1 MGPATRGGKVGLTLV
16 ISFPLPSCPA
26 GVRFAREPRK
36 ALFSSESDCHLSP
49 ASRWLQLLDKNP
61 YQNPRPLAAG
71 SLISKILIG
80 ETNLTSVISK
90 PTLEKENLL
99 HKATKIIAV
108 LVIMIFLGTGSTA
121 VAQEDA
127 TADKNNSAITYE
139 KLKVFSEILSLI
151 ESNYVESVGSDALI
165 EGAIKGM
172 VKALDPH
179 SSYLPPKS
187 YKNMLVDT
195 SGKFGGLGIEISIRK
210 GLLTVVSPIED
221 TPAFKAGV
229 EAGDKI
235 IKIEDESTLDM
246 TLTDAVSKLRGE
258 TGSPITIT
266 VFRDSIDGPKEFT
279 IVRAV
284 IKVRSVKKKIYRNEI
299 GYVKIRSFSKN
310 TSSDLDAALAE
321 FERKGVTKLI
331 LDVRNNPGGL
341 LNQAVEV
348 SDRFLKKENLIVYT
362 KGRTDEQNMRFT
374 THDKVKRVTY
384 PMIILVN
391 GGSASASEIVAGA
404 LQDLGRAVILG
415 TNTFG
420 KGSVQT
426 IIPLTDGSALRL
438 TTARYYTPS
447 GRVIQENGIVPDIIV
462 EMPLPGEVK
471 EEKDK
476 KKESKEK
483 TKLRRF
489 LREKDLK
496 KHLKGKRSFDGVDN
510 GEETETKNPEKKQE
524 EAGNTLEEELQK
536 DRQLMTAVSLLE
548 GWEIM
553 RKTLKPSPRKKDS
566 APSQISMNA
575 N

>member
-1 MGPATRGGKVGLTLV
+1 
-16 ISFPLPSCPA
+16 
-26 GVRFAREPRK
+26 
-36 ALFSSESDCHLSP
+36 
-49 ASRWLQLLDKNP
+49 
-61 YQNPRPLAAG
+61 
-71 SLISKILIG
+71 
-80 ETNLTSVISK
+80 LTSVIDKSSNIKARVFSRVMKVIFVFTIMTLLGVGGTAGAEENDKDSK
-90 PTLEKENLL
+90 
-99 HKATKIIAV
+99 KI
-108 LVIMIFLGTGSTA
+108 STR
-121 VAQEDA
+121 
-127 TADKNNSAITYE
+127 TYE
-139 KLKVFSEILSLI
+139 KLKAFSEILSLV
-151 ESNYVESVGSDALI
+151 ESNYVESVDSDDLI
-165 EGAIKGM
+165 DGAIKGM

-195 SGKFGGLGIEISIRK
+195 SGKFGGLGIEISVRK
-210 GLLTVVSPIED
+210 GILTVVSPIED
-221 TPAFKAGV
+221 TPAFNAGIK
-229 EAGDKI
+229 AGDKI

-246 TLTDAVSKLRGE
+246 TLTDAVERLRGE
-258 TGSPITIT
+258 TGSPVNITI
-266 VFRDSIDGPKEFT
+266 FRETLDAPKEYT
-279 IVRAV
+279 IVRAI
-284 IKVRSVKKKIYRNEI
+284 IKVRSVVKKVYRNDI

-310 TSSDLDAALAE
+310 TSKDLDAALAE
-321 FERKGVTKLI
+321 FERKGVSKLV

-404 LQDLGRAVILG
+404 LQDLGRAVIVG
-415 TNTFG
+415 TTTFG

-447 GRVIQENGIVPDIIV
+447 GRVIQENGITPDIIV
-462 EMPLPGEVK
+462 EMPLPSELK
-471 EEKDK
+471 EDDK
-476 KKESKEK
+476 KKESEEK

-496 KHLKGKRSFDGVDN
+496 KHLKGKRSFDGVVNED
-510 GEETETKNPEKKQE
+510 EPAVEAPEQKKDEAKNS
-524 EAGNTLEEELQK
+524 LEEELKK
-536 DRQLMTAVSLLE
+536 DHQLMTAVSLLE
-548 GWEIM
+548 GWDIM
-553 RKTLKPSPRKKDS
+553 QKTLKPSPKNVSS
-566 APSQISMNA
+566 APSQISMNK

>member
-1 MGPATRGGKVGLTLV
+1 MTTAIDKP
-16 ISFPLPSCPA
+16 I
-26 GVRFAREPRK
+26 
-36 ALFSSESDCHLSP
+36 
-49 ASRWLQLLDKNP
+49 LDKTTKF
-61 YQNPRPLAAG
+61 L
-71 SLISKILIG
+71 KVVKTVVILVVVA
-80 ETNLTSVISK
+80 L
-90 PTLEKENLL
+90 
-99 HKATKIIAV
+99 
-108 LVIMIFLGTGSTA
+108 LGTGNIA
-121 VAQEDA
+121 GAQDN
-127 TADKNNSAITYE
+127 DKDSKKISSRTYE
-139 KLKVFSEILSLI
+139 KLKAFSEILSLV
-151 ESNYVESVGSDALI
+151 ESNYVESVDSDELI
-165 EGAIKGM
+165 DGAIKGM

-195 SGKFGGLGIEISIRK
+195 SGKFGGLGIEISVRK
-210 GLLTVVSPIED
+210 GILTVVSPIED
-221 TPAFKAGV
+221 TPAFKVGIK
-229 EAGDKI
+229 AGDKI

-246 TLTDAVSKLRGE
+246 TLTDAVDRLRGE
-258 TGSPITIT
+258 TGSPVTIT
-266 VFRDSIDGPKEFT
+266 VYRKTLDAPKEYT
-279 IVRAV
+279 IVRAI
-284 IKVRSVKKKIYRNEI
+284 IKVRSVVKKIYRNDI

-310 TSSDLDAALAE
+310 TSKDLDAALAE
-321 FERKGVTKLI
+321 FERKGVSKLV

-404 LQDLGRAVILG
+404 LQDLGRAVIVG
-415 TNTFG
+415 TTTFG

-447 GRVIQENGIVPDIIV
+447 GRVIQENGITPDIIV
-462 EMPLPGEVK
+462 EMPLERAEK
-471 EEKDK
+471 EDDK

-483 TKLRRF
+483 TKLRRY
-489 LREKDLK
+489 LRERDLK
-496 KHLKGKRSFDGVDN
+496 KHLKGKRSFDGVVN
-510 GEETETKNPEKKQE
+510 EEEPVVPEVDKEKD
-524 EAGNTLEEELQK
+524 EANNSLEEELKK
-536 DRQLMTAVSLLE
+536 DHQLMTAVSLLE

-553 RKTLKPSPRKKDS
+553 QKTLKPSSKKMNS
-566 APSQISMNA
+566 APSQISMNG